1 MKQTAPLSQWAHDV
15 TSSGGEDGMIQKI
28 FEIIGA
34 KNHWCV
40 ELGALDGIYDSNTW
54 NLINTR
60 EWSAVLIEAEPSYVK
75 KLRTLYANNPKVFPI
90 EKFIGFY
97 KSNSLD
103 AALAETPIPH
113 DFDLLVLDVDGN
125 EYHLWESLEKFRP
138 RVVVVEFNPTIPND
152 IEFVQPKD
160 MSVQQGSSLHSIEKL
175 ATQKHY
181 RLIATTGV
189 NAFFVDAPLFESFG
203 IQDASLDTLHGDTR
217 FHTRLFQLY
226 DGTLVLSGYQRL
238 FWHKIPLS
246 PDAIQVLPKWKR
258 QYPARIHPSARVR
271 HFKEYIR
278 ALPLYP
284 LLLRVKRLLYNLG
297 SRKDI

>member
-1 MKQTAPLSQWAHDV
+1 MTDVTPLNQWARDV
-15 TSSGGEDGMIQKI
+15 TSNSGEDGIIQKI
-28 FEIIGA
+28 FEVIGA

-54 NLINTR
+54 DLINTHA
-60 EWSAVLIEAEPSYVK
+60 WSAVLIEAEPSYVK
-75 KLRTLYANNPKVFPI
+75 KLRALYANNPKVFLL
-90 EKFIGFY
+90 ERFIGLD

-125 EYHLWESLEKFRP
+125 EYHLWNSLEKFRP

-160 MSVQQGSSLHSIEKL
+160 MSIQQGSSLRSIEKL
-175 ATQKHY
+175 AAQKHY
-181 RLIATTGV
+181 RLIATTAV
-189 NAFFVDAPLFESFG
+189 NALFVDAPLFESFG
-203 IQDASLDTLHGDTR
+203 MQNASLDALHTDTR
-217 FHTRLFQLY
+217 FYTRLFQLY

-246 PDAIQVLPKWKR
+246 SDAIQVLPKWKR
-258 QYPARIHPSARVR
+258 HYPARVHPSARVR

-278 ALPLYP
+278 ALPIYP
-284 LLLRVKRLLYNLG
+284 LLLRMKRLLYSLG